1 MTSVSLLCRYCVP
14 CFCNE
19 TGDGLQFG
27 DGEDL
32 FRRTQIFVRDKVGVL
47 CEQIIY
53 QNLFF
58 AVVEYA

>member
-1 MTSVSLLCRYCVP
+1 MEKISSVELR
-14 CFCNE
+14 F
-19 TGDGLQFG
+19 
-27 DGEDL
+27 
-32 FRRTQIFVRDKVGVL
+32 FVRDKVGVL